1 MEYLTDKNKRK
12 GVTITVIIHV
22 LILLLF
28 VFTGLTIPVPLP
40 EQGIRVN
47 FGTTEEGMGDVQPD
61 EATNSSEDETVEDQ
75 PEEIIESNPE
85 PTPEI
90 DEVIT
95 QTTEEAPAVNTAEP
109 VEIEPEVIE
118 EKEPEPVVDQSA
130 LYPGKQSTDATESYE
145 GETGNPGDQG
155 IESGDKD
162 AKVHGISTGPGK
174 GFSLAGRNI
183 TFRPSIKENSAET
196 GKVVVSIV
204 VNRSGNVQRATPGAK
219 GSTTTSA
226 HLYKLAKAAALKAK
240 FSANRDAPEEQ
251 KGTIEFIFKVSN

>member
-1 MEYLTDKNKRK
+1 MEYLKDKNKRK
-12 GVTITVIIHV
+12 GIIVTVVIHV

-28 VFTGLTIPVPLP
+28 IFTGLTIPVPLP

-47 FGTTEEGMGDVQPD
+47 FGTTEEGMGEIQPD
-61 EATNSSEDETVEDQ
+61 DAASSAEEQVEEI
-75 PEEIIESNPE
+75 PEEVVQSNPE
-85 PTPEI
+85 PTPEVEEI
-90 DEVIT
+90 IT
-95 QTTEEAPAVNTAEP
+95 QTIEEAPAVNTADP
-109 VEIEPEVIE
+109 VEIEPEVVE
-118 EKEPEPVVDQSA
+118 EKEPEPVVDASA

-162 AKVHGISTGPGK
+162 AKVHGVSTGSGG
-174 GFSLAGRNI
+174 GFSLAGRGI

-204 VNRSGNVQRATPGAK
+204 VDRNGNVKRATPGAK
-219 GSTTTSA
+219 GSTTTSS
-226 HLYKLAKAAALKAK
+226 HLYKLAKAAALQAK
-240 FSANRDAPEEQ
+240 FSSNRDAPEEQ